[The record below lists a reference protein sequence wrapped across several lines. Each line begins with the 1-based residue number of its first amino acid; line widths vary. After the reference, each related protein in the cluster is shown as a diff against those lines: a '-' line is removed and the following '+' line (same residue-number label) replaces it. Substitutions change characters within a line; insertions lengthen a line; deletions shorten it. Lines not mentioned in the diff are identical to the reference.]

1 MPSSF
6 RRRGRWPWV
15 RGGADD
21 VINGPKDFDE
31 TRALHQMR
39 ERFGFGCCFVLKIN
53 SLVPR
58 AVAILD
64 GYASIGEDEEW
75 ENEGSQS
82 PFVEDGLAT
91 GYSARGGDPVVIRGA
106 CLSLADKR
114 AIRRYVANMVAM
126 GSVLAIEG
134 RIGHSNAAVS
144 NAIRRVSRM

>member
-1 MPSSF
+1 M
-6 RRRGRWPWV
+6 

-21 VINGPKDFDE
+21 VINGPKDCDE
-31 TRALHQMR
+31 TRALHQIR
-39 ERFGFGCCFVLKIN
+39 ERIGFGCCFVLKIN

-58 AVAILD
+58 AVAISD

-75 ENEGSQS
+75 ENEGSLS
-82 PFVEDGLAT
+82 PFVKERLAA

-106 CLSLADKR
+106 CLSPADKR
-114 AIRRYVANMVAM
+114 AIRRYVANMVAT
-126 GSVLAIEG
+126 GSVLAIEE